1 MVNHNVNHKT
11 IELINSLKNK
21 EKIRVLF
28 VCLGNICRSPAAQAV
43 MQQIVDEAGAS
54 ADFYI
59 DSAGLYSGHAG
70 QLPDRRMRVHA
81 NRRGY
86 TLDHR
91 ARPVHTSDFFD
102 FDTIVAMDG
111 SNYRQLCQ
119 MAPSPE
125 DERKVV
131 RMMDFCRVA
140 TRYDHVPDPYY
151 EGAEGFELVLDLLQ
165 DACRGLFEEINN
177 NG

>member
-1 MVNHNVNHKT
+1 MTTKKKHK
-11 IELINSLKNK
+11 I
-21 EKIRVLF
+21 LF